1 MRGIV
6 LAKLLG
12 VVLLVL
18 YLVIGLTQPPGIG
31 KEANSIAVTNRC
43 T

>member
-6 LAKLLG
+6 VAKLLG

-18 YLVIGLTQPPGIG
+18 YLVIGLTQPPGNG
-31 KEANSIAVTNRC
+31 KEANSIVVTNRC

>member
-6 LAKLLG
+6 VAKLLG
-12 VVLLVL
+12 LVLMVL
-18 YLVIGLTQPPGIG
+18 YLVIGLTQPPGNG
-31 KEANSIAVTNRC
+31 KEANRTADTNRC